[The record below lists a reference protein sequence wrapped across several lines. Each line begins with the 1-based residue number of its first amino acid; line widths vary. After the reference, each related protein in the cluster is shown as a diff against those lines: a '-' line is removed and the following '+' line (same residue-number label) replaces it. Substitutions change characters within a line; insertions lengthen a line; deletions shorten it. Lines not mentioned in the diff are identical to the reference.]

1 MLVEITL
8 HKKKQGDNRH
18 NRQLVLMF
26 YRVIPNRYMHDNKK
40 KVNVKVME
48 QIADGELAALVSGL
62 KKIEMFDFFY
72 RRTIQSESE
81 CSAIF

>member
-8 HKKKQGDNRH
+8 HKKKQEGDNRH
-18 NRQLVLMF
+18 NRQLVLIS

-48 QIADGELAALVSGL
+48 QIADDELAALVSGL
-62 KKIEMFDFFY
+62 KKIEMFDFFIDALF
-72 RRTIQSESE
+72 RVN
-81 CSAIF
+81 

>member
-1 MLVEITL
+1 
-8 HKKKQGDNRH
+8 
-18 NRQLVLMF
+18 
-26 YRVIPNRYMHDNKK
+26 MHDNKK

-48 QIADGELAALVSGL
+48 QIADDELAALVSGL
-62 KKIEMFDFFY
+62 TKIEMFDFFY

>member
-1 MLVEITL
+1 
-8 HKKKQGDNRH
+8 
-18 NRQLVLMF
+18 
-26 YRVIPNRYMHDNKK
+26 MHDNKK

-72 RRTIQSESE
+72 RCTIQSESE